1 MINIKKIF
9 SVILLT
15 FLLNNEA
22 DAVIKDSLF
31 ATVGNKAITHS
42 DIIEEIKLILI
53 LTNRGFAE
61 DEREMLEQTAI
72 KSVVRRKIKLI
83 EIQKYN
89 FSDFNKEDLDRE
101 LNMRAVNLG
110 LNIDE
115 LKMIFETNEINIDKV
130 VDNIKVE
137 LLWNGLI
144 FSLYKDRLS
153 ISKSEIEEQLK
164 LIQDKNEIQEYL
176 ISEIIIKPTS
186 TEKIEFEIE
195 KIKKKIEIEG
205 FENVARN
212 LSISETASQ
221 GGDLGWVN
229 ENTITEEFKSEITN
243 TPLGNISKPIILTQ
257 GVLIFKVRDTRKL
270 KKFKNL
276 DDKKNYLVNA
286 EKNKIL
292 KMYSLTHYDKLKRST
307 PIKYHYYDE

>member
-61 DEREMLEQTAI
+61 DERELLEQTAI

-164 LIQDKNEIQEYL
+164 LIQDKDEIQEYL

-205 FENVARN
+205 FEKVAMD
-212 LSISETASQ
+212 LSIAETALK
-221 GGDLGWVN
+221 GGNLGWIN
-229 ENTITEEFKSEITN
+229 ENVLTKKFKSIIIN
-243 TPLGNISKPIILTQ
+243 TPVGKISEPVLLPQGIL
-257 GVLIFKVRDTRKL
+257 LFKVRNKKL
-270 KKFKNL
+270 L
-276 DDKKNYLVNA
+276 EESQTL
-286 EKNKIL
+286 EETKNKIVDAEKTKIL
-292 KMYSLTHYDKLKRST
+292 NMFSLSHYDKLRRTIS
-307 PIKYHYYDE
+307 INYY